1 MRIEGYASLLRDVR
15 TIAGTLALHDG
26 HKRNAAPPAA
36 PPERPQTVVNRVH
49 PEQLGWVVTAI
60 REETRTTRT
69 LVLAPR
75 DAPVPAFLPG
85 QYLNVF
91 VEIGGIRTSR
101 PQSISSSPTQP
112 GCVELTIKEKPDG
125 FVSHFLVREL
135 AVGDELRTSGPEGDL
150 FFNPARDRDRLLLV
164 AGGSGITPFMGMIE
178 YVLGRYP
185 AVLITLLYAS
195 HRADDVIF
203 AQRLAEL
210 ARQHPDR
217 LKVVLVIS
225 GPDASWGGERGYI
238 DRDLIA
244 RYVPATDLRLSSVF
258 VCGPRPMQQ
267 HVLEELAALGMPR
280 ERVQVESSGVAD
292 DVTSLPGW
300 PAEIEPTAS
309 FGVSLPGQSSPVR
322 ALAGEPLMTS
332 LERAGLGG
340 PALCRN
346 GVCGACRR
354 KLLGGSV
361 YSDPAVANRDSD
373 RAEGYVLLCTSYPLG
388 DVVLAR
394 S

>member
-1 MRIEGYASLLRDVR
+1 MRFEGYASLFRDRKTIVR
-15 TIAGTLALHDG
+15 TLALHDG
-26 HKRNAAPPAA
+26 QKLEAVPPAEA
-36 PPERPQTVVNRVH
+36 RERPRTVADRVH
-49 PEQLGWVVTAI
+49 PEHIRWTVSAI
-60 REETRTTRT
+60 RQETPTTKT
-69 LVLAPR
+69 LVLVPQPP
-75 DAPVPAFLPG
+75 PVPAFLPG

-91 VEIGGIRTSR
+91 VEVGSIRTSR
-101 PQSISSSPTQP
+101 PQSISSSPTLP

-203 AQRLAEL
+203 AQRLAAL